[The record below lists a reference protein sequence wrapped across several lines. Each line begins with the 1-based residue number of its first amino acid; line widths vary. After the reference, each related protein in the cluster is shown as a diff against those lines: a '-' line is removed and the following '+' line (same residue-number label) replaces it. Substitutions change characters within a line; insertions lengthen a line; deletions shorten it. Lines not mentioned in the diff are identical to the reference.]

1 MECVCG
7 VMNLRRSK
15 EVGEKILIIEQGYGV
30 GVSCQCTY
38 VCTYIGNLAGQ
49 SHHHHCHYVCTYYT

>member
-15 EVGEKILIIEQGYGV
+15 EVGEKILNNWARLRSGGQLSMYLRM
-30 GVSCQCTY
+30 Y
-38 VCTYIGNLAGQ
+38 VHT
-49 SHHHHCHYVCTYYT
+49 